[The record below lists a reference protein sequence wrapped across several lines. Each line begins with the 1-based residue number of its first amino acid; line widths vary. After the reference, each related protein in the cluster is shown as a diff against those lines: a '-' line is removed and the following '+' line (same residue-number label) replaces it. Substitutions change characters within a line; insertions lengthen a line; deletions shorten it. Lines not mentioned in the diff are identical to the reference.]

1 MSHRKTQC
9 SFLMTNKSLARR
21 DTHTHKKKI
30 NKIGEIY
37 VKGDECFSVKTTKQ
51 ETVQCGK
58 RIMDHFSRGC
68 LLNRVAGK
76 PLNKTR

>member
-1 MSHRKTQC
+1 M
-9 SFLMTNKSLARR
+9 
-21 DTHTHKKKI
+21 
-30 NKIGEIY
+30 
-37 VKGDECFSVKTTKQ
+37 KGDECFSVKTTKQ

-58 RIMDHFSRGC
+58 RIMDHFSRGR